1 MPKCATGLDLFPW
14 LLMTDSARLLLRFAV
29 RAPICLAYHAES
41 ARLDDMWW
49 EKREEKSEIWRKCMR
64 CVKWQEG
71 IVEPCD
77 RGGFGGWRAVAE
89 SVVYLEREGGAD
101 ISNRETW
108 RGRQQRRG
116 GLTLVKVRDTCL
128 LPLIVTQAATALTSS
143 WRTDYEEA
151 VATATALVAME
162 IVMCERSVS
171 RTQTEGSRPNRI
183 VPSHD
188 LCDRWLCRASETRH
202 LSVKIKNDMKEERE
216 NVQEQSAGIMYSF
229 NHIRACTARTCR
241 TVLRDFHSR
250 CMEKNTYK
258 HATSLQHINA
268 RQSRC
273 KSTDLWYWT
282 VCSQKEEAWFIID
295 FSHPLVNEAR
305 LRVIIYFLIFDSQLG
320 FVVMYQYKWNLKH
333 NVILSEG
340 LSVWSNISEICLYVA
355 TRLEITLSL
364 FLSVL
369 PSVQEDVE
377 QGAVPFVRDESLREP
392 GVRIHLHYLSR

>member
-49 EKREEKSEIWRKCMR
+49 EKREEKSEIWRKCMG

-202 LSVKIKNDMKEERE
+202 LSIKIENDMKEERE
-216 NVQEQSAGIMYSF
+216 RSG
-229 NHIRACTARTCR
+229 
-241 TVLRDFHSR
+241 
-250 CMEKNTYK
+250 
-258 HATSLQHINA
+258 
-268 RQSRC
+268 
-273 KSTDLWYWT
+273 T
-282 VCSQKEEAWFIID
+282 VCRDNVFI
-295 FSHPLVNEAR
+295 
-305 LRVIIYFLIFDSQLG
+305 
-320 FVVMYQYKWNLKH
+320 
-333 NVILSEG
+333 
-340 LSVWSNISEICLYVA
+340 
-355 TRLEITLSL
+355 
-364 FLSVL
+364 
-369 PSVQEDVE
+369 
-377 QGAVPFVRDESLREP
+377 
-392 GVRIHLHYLSR
+392 